1 MHRIQQYA
9 GSRNPE
15 AKYQAHLFQNANRS
29 LKKIKCVGVEMGMP
43 FFFFSLSL
51 RKKEN
56 LGRVIRSLMDQ
67 TEAVMLKP
75 LDSSAERRQ
84 LSGAFST
91 LSQSLARLPVWA
103 RGLPAPPGVRAERRC
118 AAGSGRVKRQ
128 KPRRKASIRLP
139 PRAGRGNG
147 PITQR

>member
-1 MHRIQQYA
+1 MLGAETQKQNTKPTY
-9 GSRNPE
+9 SKMQTE
-15 AKYQAHLFQNANRS
+15 ARRKSNVLVSKWGCH
-29 LKKIKCVGVEMGMP
+29 
-43 FFFFSLSL
+43 FFFFPL
-51 RKKEN
+51 RKKTEN

-103 RGLPAPPGVRAERRC
+103 RGLPAPPGVRERSGGVLPGAAE
-118 AAGSGRVKRQ
+118 
-128 KPRRKASIRLP
+128 
-139 PRAGRGNG
+139 
-147 PITQR
+147 